1 MPNMDE
7 NEFDAVVDVAAAACR
22 GDMLQWLETHAG
34 LYNAASRQGGDQWRH
49 YINEELAAAAARS
62 GHVSLLRLLLA
73 RLPQPSA
80 GSGASRWSRLL
91 RDVALGCPLP
101 VPRRELAPASGGSCW
116 SRDRRS
122 RCGQDAVLEYL
133 RGRGQVPSYS
143 LDGRTLDRGAAP
155 CARQATAPTS
165 PRSATCMKSWARRCM
180 QLRCIA
186 RAGSLEQLEW
196 ALGEWAPRLEPQ
208 RLLPAALAGG
218 NLAAATLLHA
228 VDSVTVLPR
237 LDVLIGIWSEC
248 AGMFNAV
255 HWYLQPRQQEVLM
268 AAAGAASTA
277 ERFDAAIAS
286 DLEAANIV
294 GSGVGWTLDTGAW
307 MHGPSVALANAAS
320 PHAEAMC

>member
-122 RCGQDAVLEYL
+122 RV
-133 RGRGQVPSYS
+133 RPW
-143 LDGRTLDRGAAP
+143 RTRYHIRWRRRHPAAR
-155 CARQATAPTS
+155 ARQPH
-165 PRSATCMKSWARRCM
+165 AR
-180 QLRCIA
+180 
-186 RAGSLEQLEW
+186 
-196 ALGEWAPRLEPQ
+196 
-208 RLLPAALAGG
+208 LPGQGG
-218 NLAAATLLHA
+218 MAVVAAA
-228 VDSVTVLPR
+228 R
-237 LDVLIGIWSEC
+237 
-248 AGMFNAV
+248 
-255 HWYLQPRQQEVLM
+255 
-268 AAAGAASTA
+268 AAAG
-277 ERFDAAIAS
+277 
-286 DLEAANIV
+286 
-294 GSGVGWTLDTGAW
+294 GG
-307 MHGPSVALANAAS
+307 HGRARRATPGCIIVALATIGQPRGPTTSSA
-320 PHAEAMC
+320 